1 MERTISVEFA
11 EAEDGVEVAVDA
23 LQRSVVEFLDSYG
36 EESLLGPCFAAV
48 LYSGDGGEKPSG
60 NRIQNRIDGRQK
72 FDNLLKAAGTDEFEF
87 FRHVV
92 RQLESANHQN
102 PPTVRVGEVELPK
115 RFLMAVLEVLIPGE
129 ELISVRS
136 VEQFEKLANVRIP
149 AEDRENLQ
157 TVIDT
162 YPVRLSKHVIRQ
174 ARLSPDIAYQF
185 MPFVEELDDAG
196 LKNTWVGQFHRGLI
210 EQMYQNRPIFV
221 LHMSCPV
228 YCRFCFRKHKDT
240 RNQAAPTV
248 EDVDEAIEYIR
259 TSPRIKEIV
268 LTGGEP
274 LLNKKTLTRAV
285 EGLRSI
291 PHIQTIRIASRCIS
305 YYPHLFYK
313 DNAFWLNYL
322 RDTNRDLQKTG
333 KRIEIATH
341 FIHPDE
347 LSPQSLEIISALVTA
362 GVQVYTQTPFLNKCN
377 DEGPELAQLYREL
390 RGAGSELHYIY
401 IPASPIQGNSV
412 YWTPLSKGHKVF
424 SYLRGH
430 LSDRAIPILCTAT
443 RIGKIDWNASG
454 WAVEQSR
461 EHPRNVWIRTPY
473 NAEYYREFVPDFE
486 FDGVRENE
494 NGTIDAEF
502 MAEIGDRQLFLGEFD
517 GVPAFEREFD
527 AEKLKRVQNEL
538 KEMRRLDEGVVLTGI
553 TSVFRSHLT
562 RVDVDIAAATESEQ
576 EFQAAVEY
584 IRSVP
589 EVNDVVL
596 SANVSILTLLDEIS
610 RFAAAVNMIPHVNAL
625 RLRSTTFTYEPHL
638 FTDEVIERLADL
650 QKLTAV
656 NPTRIE
662 IEAQFIHSSEF
673 RLEHSAVISKFLS
686 RGITVYNN
694 IVLLAGINDNVE
706 EMKKICYN
714 CRQIGIELFQL
725 YVAGLPIQRRYNAA
739 QPVDATTVI
748 NIATHL
754 RRHQSGREIPLYVVR
769 TPLGEV
775 DFNLSGIISASGA
788 ETVQMRLLP
797 YSLEYYRR
805 IDSGFELPEEMQIQ
819 HGEIVAPV
827 SGLTVQSNTAY
838 FIRPSRGPSV

>member
-1 MERTISVEFA
+1 MEQTISVEFA
-11 EAEDGVEVAVDA
+11 EAEAGVEVAVDDLKA
-23 LQRSVVEFLDSYG
+23 AVVGFLDTYG
-36 EESLLGPCFAAV
+36 EESLLGRRFAAV
-48 LYSGDGGEKPSG
+48 LYGRGGERVG
-60 NRIQNRIDGRQK
+60 GREK
-72 FDNLLKAAGTDEFEF
+72 LDNLLNTAGVDELEF
-87 FRHVV
+87 FQQMV

-102 PPTVRVGEVELPK
+102 PPVVKVGEVELPK
-115 RFLMAVLEVLIPGE
+115 RFLMAVLEVLLPGE

-136 VEQFEKLANVRIP
+136 VQQFEKLANVRIP
-149 AEDRENLQ
+149 EKDRADLQ

-313 DNAFWLNYL
+313 DDAFWLNYL
-322 RDTNRDLQKTG
+322 RDTNRELQKTD

-347 LSPQSLEIISALVTA
+347 ISPQSLEIISALVNA
-362 GVQVYTQTPFLNKCN
+362 GVQVYTQTPFLNNCN
-377 DEGPELAQLYREL
+377 VEGPELARLYRDL
-390 RGAGSELHYIY
+390 RGAGAELHYIY
-401 IPASPIQGNSV
+401 IPASPIQGNSE

-424 SYLRGH
+424 NYLRGH

-461 EHPRNVWIRTPY
+461 EHPENVWIRTPY
-473 NAEYYREFVPDFE
+473 HADYYREFVPNFE
-486 FDGVRENE
+486 FEGARENE
-494 NGTIDAEF
+494 NGTIDVEF
-502 MAEIGDRQLFLGEFD
+502 MAEIGDERLFLGKFD
-517 GVPAFEREFD
+517 GIPAFEREFD
-527 AEKLKRVQNEL
+527 AEKLKQVQDEL
-538 KEMRRLDEGVVLTGI
+538 VEMRRLDEGVVLTGVS
-553 TSVFRSHLT
+553 SVFRSHLT
-562 RVDVDIAAATESEQ
+562 RVDVDIATATANED
-576 EFQAAVEY
+576 EFQAVVEY
-584 IRSVP
+584 IRTAP

-596 SANVSILTLLDEIS
+596 SANVSILTLLEEIR
-610 RFAAAVNMIPHVNAL
+610 RFSEAVNTIPHVNAL

-638 FTDEVIERLADL
+638 FTDEVIDQLAGL
-650 QKLTAV
+650 QLLTAV

-673 RLEHSAVISKFLS
+673 RLEHSAVISKFLA

-725 YVAGLPIQRRYNAA
+725 YVAGLPIQKRHNASH
-739 QPVDATTVI
+739 PVDATTVI

-775 DFNLSGIISASGA
+775 DFNLSGIIAASGPDS
-788 ETVQMRLLP
+788 VDMKLRP
-797 YSLEYYRR
+797 YSLEYFQN
-805 IDSGFELPEEMQIQ
+805 IDPSFELPGEMQLRN
-819 HGEIVAPV
+819 GEIIAPV
-827 SGLTVQSNTAY
+827 SGLTVQSNADY
-838 FIRPSRGPSV
+838 FIRG

>member
-1 MERTISVEFA
+1 MEQTISVDFT
-11 EAEDGVEVAVDA
+11 EADKGRDIAVADLRQAVIA
-23 LQRSVVEFLDSYG
+23 FLDAYG
-36 EESLLGPCFAAV
+36 EESLLGGEFAEI
-48 LYSGDGGEKPSG
+48 LYDGAETGAPGGS
-60 NRIQNRIDGRQK
+60 IDGRAK
-72 FDNLLKAAGTDEFEF
+72 FAHLLSAAGVNEIDFL
-87 FRHVV
+87 RQVV
-92 RQLESANHQN
+92 QQLETANHRE
-102 PPTVRVGEVELPK
+102 PADVRVGGIPLPK
-115 RFLMAVLEVLIPGE
+115 RFLMAVLEVVLPGE
-129 ELISVRS
+129 ELISVRN
-136 VEQFEKLANVRIP
+136 VEQFERLANVRIP
-149 AEDRENLQ
+149 DAEREKLQ

-240 RNQAAPTV
+240 RNQPAPTV

-259 TSPRIKEIV
+259 NSPRIKEIV

-274 LLNKKTLTRAV
+274 LLNKTTLTRAV

-305 YYPHLFYK
+305 YYPHLFFK
-313 DNAFWLNYL
+313 DDAFWLNYL
-322 RDTNRDLQKTG
+322 RDTNRELQKSD

-347 LSPQSLEIISALVTA
+347 VSPRSLEIISALVSA
-362 GVQVYTQTPFLNKCN
+362 GVQVYTQTPFLNNCN
-377 DEGPELAQLYREL
+377 DQGPELAQLYREL

-424 SYLRGH
+424 NYLRGH

-461 EHPRNVWIRTPY
+461 ENPANVWIRTPY
-473 NAEYYREFVPDFE
+473 NADYYREFVPNFD
-486 FDGVRENE
+486 FDGARENE
-494 NGTIDAEF
+494 NGTIDVEF
-502 MAEIGDRQLFLGEFD
+502 MAEIGDECLFLGRFD
-517 GVPAFEREFD
+517 GQPAFEREFD
-527 AEKLKRVQNEL
+527 AEKLKRVQDAL
-538 KEMRRLDEGVVLTGI
+538 VEMRRLDEGVVLTGVV
-553 TSVFRSHLT
+553 SVFRSHLR
-562 RVDVDIAAATESEQ
+562 RVDVDIAAAASSEE
-576 EFQAAVEY
+576 EFRAAIDY
-584 IRSVP
+584 IRREKAVH
-589 EVNDVVL
+589 DVVL
-596 SANVSILTLLDEIS
+596 SANVSILTLLNEIR
-610 RFAAAVNMIPHVNAL
+610 RFAEEVNTVPHVNAL

-638 FTDEVIERLADL
+638 FTDEVIDRLAEL

-673 RLEHSAVISKFLS
+673 RLEHSSVISKFLA

-725 YVAGLPIQRRYNAA
+725 YVAGLPVQEQYNRGE
-739 QPVDATTVI
+739 PVDATTVI

-775 DFNLSGIISASGA
+775 DFNLSGIITSSGP
-788 ETVQMRLLP
+788 ESVHMKLLP
-797 YSLEYYRR
+797 YSLEYFRQM
-805 IDSGFELPEEMQIQ
+805 DPGFELPENMSVE

-827 SGLTVQSNTAY
+827 AGLTVQSNADY
-838 FIRPSRGPSV
+838 FIRP

>member
-1 MERTISVEFA
+1 MEKTIACEFTHTGESVEVSFD
-11 EAEDGVEVAVDA
+11 E
-23 LQRSVVEFLDSYG
+23 LRRSVAGFLDAYG
-36 EESLLGPCFAAV
+36 EESLLGAEFAGV
-48 LYSGDGGEKPSG
+48 LYGAAAYGGDVRVSGEEKF
-60 NRIQNRIDGRQK
+60 Q
-72 FDNLLKAAGTDEFEF
+72 NLLKASGADETGF
-87 FRHVV
+87 FREAVK
-92 RQLESANHQN
+92 QLESANHQRTG
-102 PPTVRVGEVELPK
+102 PVKVGGVELPK
-115 RFLMAVLEVLIPGE
+115 RFLMSILEVLIPGE
-129 ELISVRS
+129 ELVSVRN
-136 VEQFEKLANVRIP
+136 VAQFEKLSNVSIP
-149 AEDRENLQ
+149 EEDRDDLQ
-157 TVIDT
+157 RVIDT

-174 ARLSPDIAYQF
+174 ARLSGDIAYQF

-240 RNQAAPTV
+240 RNQTAPTV
-248 EDVDEAIEYIR
+248 EDVDRAIEYIR
-259 TSPRIKEIV
+259 DSPRIKEIV

-274 LLNKKTLTRAV
+274 LLNKRTLTRAV
-285 EGLRSI
+285 EGLQSI

-305 YYPHLFYK
+305 YYPDLFYK
-313 DNAFWLNYL
+313 DGAFWLNYL
-322 RDTNRDLQKTG
+322 RDTNRELQKQD

-347 LSPQSLEIISALVTA
+347 VSPQSLEIISSLVKA
-362 GVQVYTQTPFLNKCN
+362 GVQVYTQTPFLNNCN
-377 DEGPELAQLYREL
+377 DQGHELTQLYREL

-430 LSDRAIPILCTAT
+430 LTDRAIPILCTAT

-454 WAVEQSR
+454 WAVEQSS
-461 EHPRNVWIRTPY
+461 ENPKNVWIRTPY
-473 NAEYYREFVPDFE
+473 TADYYREFVPSFS
-486 FDGVRENE
+486 FDGARENE
-494 NGTIDAEF
+494 SGTIDVEF
-502 MAEIGDRQLFLGEFD
+502 MAEIGDEGLFLGKFD
-517 GVPAFEREFD
+517 GQPAFEREFD
-527 AEKLKRVQNEL
+527 GEKLNRVQDEL
-538 KEMRRLDEGVVLTGI
+538 VEMRRLDEGVVLTGI

-562 RVDVDIAAATESEQ
+562 RVDVDIAAATAEEH
-576 EFQAAVEY
+576 EFQRALEY
-584 IRSVP
+584 IRNVP
-589 EVNDVVL
+589 EVSDVVL
-596 SANVSILTLLDEIS
+596 SANASILTLLDEIL
-610 RFAAAVNMIPHVNAL
+610 RFAEAVNDIPHIHAL

-638 FTDEVIERLADL
+638 FTDEVIDRLAAL

-673 RLEHSAVISKFLS
+673 RLEHSSLISKFLS

-694 IVLLAGINDNVE
+694 IILLSGINDNVE

-725 YVAGLPIQRRYNAA
+725 YVAGLPIQKIYNAS
-739 QPVDATTVI
+739 QPIDATTVI

-775 DFNLSGIISASGA
+775 DFNLSGIITASGPDS
-788 ETVQMRLLP
+788 VHMKLLP
-797 YSLEYYRR
+797 YSLEYFRNM
-805 IDSGFELPEEMQIQ
+805 DPQFELPEGMGLQK
-819 HGEIVAPV
+819 GEIVAPV
-827 SGLTVQSNTAY
+827 GGLTVQSNVDY
-838 FIRPSRGPSV
+838 FIRP

>member
-1 MERTISVEFA
+1 MEKTISVEFT
-11 EAEDGVEVAVDA
+11 EADESLDITVDELRQAVIT
-23 LQRSVVEFLDSYG
+23 FLDAYG
-36 EESLLGPCFAAV
+36 EESLLGRRFADI
-48 LYSGDGGEKPSG
+48 LYGAAETGTRERS
-60 NRIQNRIDGRQK
+60 IDGRKK
-72 FDNLLKAAGTDEFEF
+72 FTHLLSAAGVDEIDF
-87 FRHVV
+87 FRHIVQ
-92 RQLESANHQN
+92 QLEKANHCE
-102 PPTVRVGEVELPK
+102 PVDVLVGGITMPK
-115 RFLMAVLEVLIPGE
+115 RFLMAVLEVVLPGE
-129 ELISVRS
+129 ELIAVRN

-149 AEDRENLQ
+149 QTDVENLQ
-157 TVIDT
+157 AVIDT

-228 YCRFCFRKHKDT
+228 YCRFCFRKHKET
-240 RNQAAPTV
+240 RNQPAPTV
-248 EDVDEAIEYIR
+248 EDVDAAIEYIR
-259 TSPRIKEIV
+259 NSPHIKEIV

-305 YYPHLFYK
+305 YYPHLFFK
-313 DNAFWLNYL
+313 EDAFWLNYL
-322 RDTNRDLQKTG
+322 RDTNRELQKTD

-347 LSPQSLEIISALVTA
+347 VSPQSLEIISALVSA
-362 GVQVYTQTPFLNKCN
+362 GVQVYTQTPFLNNCN

-412 YWTPLSKGHKVF
+412 YWTPLAKGHKVF
-424 SYLRGH
+424 NYLRGH

-461 EHPRNVWIRTPY
+461 ENPANVWIRTPY
-473 NAEYYREFVPDFE
+473 NADYYREFVPKFD
-486 FDGVRENE
+486 FDGARENE
-494 NGTIDAEF
+494 NGTIDVEF
-502 MAEIGDRQLFLGEFD
+502 MAEIGDESLFLGRFV
-517 GVPAFEREFD
+517 GQPAFEREFD
-527 AEKLKRVQNEL
+527 AEKLKRVQDAL
-538 KEMRRLDEGVVLTGI
+538 VEMRRLDEGVVLTGL

-562 RVDVDIAAATESEQ
+562 RVDVDIAAATSSEE
-576 EFQAAVEY
+576 EFRGAIDY
-584 IRSVP
+584 IRREQS
-589 EVNDVVL
+589 VNDVVL
-596 SANVSILTLLDEIS
+596 SANVSILTLLDEIGL
-610 RFAAAVNMIPHVNAL
+610 FAEEVNTIAHVNAL

-638 FTDEVIERLADL
+638 FTDEVINRLTNL
-650 QKLTAV
+650 QRLTAV

-673 RLEHSAVISKFLS
+673 RLEHSSVISKFLA

-725 YVAGLPIQRRYNAA
+725 YVAGLPIQDQYNRAE
-739 QPVDATTVI
+739 PVDASTVI

-769 TPLGEV
+769 TPVGEV
-775 DFNLSGIISASGA
+775 DFNLGGIITSSGP
-788 ETVQMRLLP
+788 ETVHMKLLP

-805 IDSGFELPEEMQIQ
+805 MDPHFQLPAGMLLKN
-819 HGEIVAPV
+819 GTIVAPIK
-827 SGLTVQSNTAY
+827 GLTVQSNADY
-838 FIRPSRGPSV
+838 FIRP